1 MIDLILYFK
10 NSKGVRK
17 EIGKTKNEKETFK
30 LIHQFLDEH
39 NFKSYYM
46 RIWEKDGCKYV
57 DVGSHTEFFIVED

>member
-1 MIDLILYFK
+1 MKLLFQSSDGSERVIAEVDNQDDAF
-10 NSKGVRK
+10 N
-17 EIGKTKNEKETFK
+17 EINK
-30 LIHQFLDEH
+30 FLDEH